1 MKHHI
6 DTKKPDYV
14 FIFLLGAVVFIGLLI
29 LSSASVAIG
38 LKKFGDNYHFLK
50 QQILHGLIPGLV
62 LFFAC
67 AKINYRFWKKVAWPL
82 LLASVFLLVLVLV
95 PAIGKDFGSGARSWI
110 AFLGISFQPSE
121 IAKLTFLIYLAAWF
135 DEKGRAAIKGWQYGF
150 FQFLMI
156 LVIVSGLIFLE
167 PDLGTFFI
175 LVIIALTVYFIAGA
189 RIEQLLL
196 MAGIGTGIMF
206 LAIKLAAYRMERL
219 TVFLNSDI
227 DPRGIGYH
235 INQALIAI
243 GSGGWFGLGLGES
256 KQKFQY
262 LPEVMGDSIFAIMA
276 EELGFVLTFGF
287 IVVFLILVYRG
298 LKIARRAKDDFS
310 KYLVAGIAG
319 WWFFQA
325 VINIGGMLKLLPMT
339 GLPLP
344 FVSLGGTALA
354 VSLAAAG
361 VVVNVSKNSSH

>member
-1 MKHHI
+1 MKYQHLS
-6 DTKKPDYV
+6 KKPDYV

-50 QQILHGLIPGLV
+50 QQVLHGLIPGLA
-62 LFFAC
+62 LFFVC

-82 LLASVFLLVLVLV
+82 LLASVFLLALVLV
-95 PAIGKDFGSGARSWI
+95 PSVGKDFGSGARSWV

-135 DEKGRAAIKGWQYGF
+135 DEKGKKAVKSWRYGF
-150 FQFLMI
+150 LQFLMI
-156 LVIVSGLIFLE
+156 LGVVGGLVFLE

-189 RIEQLLL
+189 GIKQLLL
-196 MAGIGTGIMF
+196 MAAMGAGTIF
-206 LAIKLAAYRMERL
+206 LAVKLAAYRMERL
-219 TVFLNSDI
+219 TVFLNSDV

-256 KQKFQY
+256 RQKFQY
-262 LPEVMGDSIFAIMA
+262 LPEAMGDSIFAIMA

-287 IVVFLILVYRG
+287 IAVFLILIYRG
-298 LKIARRAKDDFS
+298 LKIARKSKDDFS
-310 KYLVAGIAG
+310 RYLAAGIAS

-361 VVVNVSKNSSH
+361 IVVNVSKNSNR